1 MPYINGFLA
10 SANAA
15 SAGIKTYKVPGT
27 NVYLPV
33 KAEIAPL
40 LIGFAAEFNAKVEHL
55 VPGWCWGYAYR
66 PVRNAQSLS
75 FHSAGLAVDL
85 NAPKH
90 PMGKTGTFSAR
101 QRATINSLCAK
112 YGLRWGGNYSGRKDE
127 MHFEVIISRASAL
140 ALVKRLQ
147 APAKPPVKPGLPYF
161 KTGSRLPLHF
171 GNLGTDVRD
180 IQHAMNI
187 LGNNLKEDGYYGTA
201 LEATIKKFQSNRG
214 MKPTGIV
221 DALTL
226 QKIRE
231 AIH

>member
-1 MPYINGFLA
+1 MVYINGFYGSSSPGA
-10 SANAA
+10 T
-15 SAGIKTYKVPGT
+15 GIRSYRVPGT
-27 NVYLPV
+27 TIILPV
-33 KAEIAPL
+33 KGEIAAL
-40 LIGFAAEFNAKVEHL
+40 LIGFAKEFHQKVEPLHS
-55 VPGWCWGYAYR
+55 GWCWGYAFR
-66 PVRNAQSLS
+66 DVRGSTSPS
-75 FHSAGLAVDL
+75 FHSAGLAIDL

-90 PMGKTGTFSAR
+90 PLGHSGTFNAR
-101 QRATINSLCAK
+101 QRATINSLCHK

-127 MHFEVIISRASAL
+127 MHFEVILNRTQAL

-147 APAKPPVKPGLPYF
+147 APAKPPTSGLPYF

-171 GNLGTDVRD
+171 GNRGTDVRD
-180 IQHAMNI
+180 IQHAMNL
-187 LGNNLKEDGYYGTA
+187 LGNRLPENGYFDHA
-201 LEATIKKFQSNRG
+201 LENTIKKFQSNRG